1 MCLSAYPCECGFW
14 ANKQR
19 VYLVQLTRTI
29 FTPSIA
35 TMIEHELVIGLEWHT
50 AIAYFANT
58 HKSWEIML
66 FHCGEGLSAGGSIAS
81 VSHFLP
87 SWLGTNSA

>member
-1 MCLSAYPCECGFW
+1 M
-14 ANKQR
+14 
-19 VYLVQLTRTI
+19 
-29 FTPSIA
+29 
-35 TMIEHELVIGLEWHT
+35 GLEWHT

-81 VSHFLP
+81 VSHFSP
-87 SWLGTNSA
+87 SCLGTNSAWLVFVLRYVVYYLVPRFFAILALPL